1 MRAQRSNHLHN
12 RNKQGEFEILP
23 NRTYIDGSKHRV
35 ADVAVG
41 DEEDGLDEA
50 EEEQLERVDLA
61 DENSKGDENCR
72 GTETSFQHSKNQ
84 IVKAGVLDSRCG
96 RGCVPFMEG
105 SNPITNSKAV
115 ARVIEG
121 PWVTSFFEKFLGGEV
136 ITFDHK
142 WLRGVHKVRLKQ
154 KPIEPFAEYFLL

>member
-72 GTETSFQHSKNQ
+72 GTETSFKHSRNQ
-84 IVKAGVLDSRCG
+84 IVNVKRVPEALICSRT
-96 RGCVPFMEG
+96 R
-105 SNPITNSKAV
+105 S
-115 ARVIEG
+115 
-121 PWVTSFFEKFLGGEV
+121 
-136 ITFDHK
+136 
-142 WLRGVHKVRLKQ
+142 
-154 KPIEPFAEYFLL
+154 LLSLLCSLHPQIC